1 MEKKFNNLLN
11 TFYLNGDLTDIKLL
25 NAINAKSYQIA
36 RIDKI
41 TSNYGVRDFIFILF
55 DQDKINNKENIF
67 VKFQFN
73 ELKTSKKFS
82 IINFSQNK
90 LNIFL
95 RNL

>member
-1 MEKKFNNLLN
+1 MKNLIIIGKKFNNLLN

-25 NAINAKSYQIA
+25 NAINPKSYQIA

-55 DQDKINNKENIF
+55 DRDKINNKENIF

-73 ELKTSKKFS
+73 ELKTSKNS
-82 IINFSQNK
+82 V
-90 LNIFL
+90 L
-95 RNL
+95 